1 MFNLCL
7 RHCCYDVVG
16 SRKSDAIRVCLVH
29 YVTNMKKTLLRNRLW
44 TSRGYAKGSRN
55 KNISEANMFSV
66 LPNFVLFHV
75 CFNVICNFAQL
86 RLAKL
91 VCEPNKSESFYDNA
105 RCLDCT
111 VYNRRF
117 RIRLIYDFNFNSR
130 HEIRMYTIFPLHW
143 QLLLLIFMFC
153 S

>member
-1 MFNLCL
+1 MLYFLVSLHLLSCLFLTSARAVVATSLLAHVNLMHL
-7 RHCCYDVVG
+7 G
-16 SRKSDAIRVCLVH
+16 LFGLVFH
-29 YVTNMKKTLLRNRLW
+29 VTNMKKTLLRYRLW
-44 TSRGYAKGSRN
+44 TSRGYAKGSRD

-91 VCEPNKSESFYDNA
+91 VCETNKSESFYDNA

-117 RIRLIYDFNFNSR
+117 RIRLIYDFNFNSK
-130 HEIRMYTIFPLHW
+130 HEMRN
-143 QLLLLIFMFC
+143 
-153 S
+153 